1 MTVLRSLIMAFACFS
16 RIPMPTVEWRPESMR
31 FMLCFFPLIGAIIG
45 GLICVWLALCDAL
58 AFGDLLRAGGVT
70 LIPIVVTGGIHLDGF
85 ADVVDAQSSH
95 ASPER
100 KREILKDPHAGA
112 FAIIAVASY
121 ILAYFA
127 FATELSHIWVVGG
140 LLVGMHM
147 FSRVLSGIATSTFP
161 KNEGRG
167 MLAQFHDAAEKSAVV
182 ALLAELVVCIV
193 LCTVIAPIVGASMI
207 IGGLAC
213 VGVLAWFARSQ
224 FGGMSGDLAGWFL
237 QVAELVMLA
246 CLVVVGKLVGL

>member
-1 MTVLRSLIMAFACFS
+1 
-16 RIPMPTVEWRPESMR
+16 MPNIEWKPESMR
-31 FMLCFFPLIGAIIG
+31 FMLCFFPLIGAVIG
-45 GLICVWLALCDAL
+45 AFVCAWLALCDAL
-58 AFGDLLRAGGVT
+58 ACADVLRAAGVA
-70 LIPIVVTGGIHLDGF
+70 LIPIAVTGGIHLDGF

-127 FATELSHIWVVGG
+127 LATELPHVWAAGG

-147 FSRVLSGIATSTFP
+147 LSRVLSGIATTTFP
-161 KNEGRG
+161 KNAGKG
-167 MLAQFHDAAEKSAVV
+167 MLAQFHDSADKAAVI

-193 LCTVIAPIVGASMI
+193 LCVVLAPLVGVAMVV
-207 IGGLAC
+207 GGLVC
-213 VGVLAWFARSQ
+213 LGVLAWFARSQ

-246 CLVVVGKLVGL
+246 CLVFVGKMVGL